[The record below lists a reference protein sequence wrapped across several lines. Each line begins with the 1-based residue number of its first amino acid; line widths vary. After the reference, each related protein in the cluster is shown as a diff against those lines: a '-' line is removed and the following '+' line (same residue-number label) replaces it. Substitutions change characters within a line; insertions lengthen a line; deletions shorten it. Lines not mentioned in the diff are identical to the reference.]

1 MYSRTHPHRP
11 MLVLGL
17 AMSLCMAAPDSLA
30 AAQAPTRRE
39 VQFAVEQLRKDPDLA
54 ATVTEKTL
62 RLRERDAKP
71 DKARDNSTLQWLA
84 QLMQWISETSRLIV
98 WIAGAAAV
106 AALLV
111 GLRRWLRARASQDGP
126 RRAFLPSHVQS
137 LDIRPDSLPQDIGAT
152 AAALWQRGDHRAAL
166 SLLYRGAL
174 SRLVHDHAVPI
185 RAASTEGE
193 CVALACAR
201 LDSASG
207 AFFAGLV
214 SAWQQA
220 VYGARLPAAGQVLA
234 LCSDFDRFLQSQP
247 AAGAMP

>member
-1 MYSRTHPHRP
+1 VYSRTHLNRP
-11 MLVLGL
+11 VLVLGL
-17 AMSLCMAAPDSLA
+17 AMVLCMAAPDPLA

-39 VQFAVEQLRKDPDLA
+39 VQSAVEQLRKDPDLA
-54 ATVTEKTL
+54 VAVTEKTL
-62 RLRERDAKP
+62 RLKERETKP
-71 DKARDNSTLQWLA
+71 DKAQDSSALQWLV
-84 QLMQWISETSRLIV
+84 QLMQWISETSRVIV

-106 AALLV
+106 AVLLV
-111 GLRRWLRARASQDGP
+111 GLRRWLRARAAQNEP
-126 RRAFLPSHVQS
+126 RRALLPSHVQS
-137 LDIRPDSLPQDIGAT
+137 LDIRPDSLPRDIGAT

-193 CVALACAR
+193 CVVLALAR
-201 LDSASG
+201 LDRASG

-220 VYGARLPAAGQVLA
+220 VYGARLPATGQALA
-234 LCSDFDRFLQSQP
+234 LCSDFDRFLQPGP